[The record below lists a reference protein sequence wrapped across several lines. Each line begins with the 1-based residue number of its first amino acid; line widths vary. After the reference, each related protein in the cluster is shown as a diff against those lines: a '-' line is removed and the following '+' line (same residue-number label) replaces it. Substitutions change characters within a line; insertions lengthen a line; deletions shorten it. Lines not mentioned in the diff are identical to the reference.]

1 MGKND
6 AKFEEGIFL
15 GYSSTSKAY
24 KVYNHKTLVIEE
36 SMHVVFEESKPF
48 VLPKKDSVDVVLHRL
63 NLSKH
68 EENNIVKDDQREK
81 YLVMTQ

>member
-1 MGKND
+1 
-6 AKFEEGIFL
+6 
-15 GYSSTSKAY
+15 
-24 KVYNHKTLVIEE
+24 
-36 SMHVVFEESKPF
+36 MHVVFEESKPF